1 MPTLTTR
8 YFNQLEYTG
17 DAPFQFAA
25 GIPGFE
31 DHTSFLFIQQPH
43 TNPLVFMQSLHDPA
57 VCFIGLPAAVVE
69 PDYRLELSPEEAIAL
84 GLAPNEVPP
93 NASEQL
99 VSLVLL
105 TFAENTE
112 PVANLMSPIV
122 LNPRTHRG
130 IQAIQLG
137 SSYSLRH
144 PLAIESQAATC
155 S

>member
-8 YFNQLEYTG
+8 YFDQLEYSD
-17 DAPFQFAA
+17 DALFQFAA

-31 DHTSFLFIQQPH
+31 EHTAFLFIQQSH
-43 TNPLVFMQSLHDPA
+43 TNPLVFMQSLRDA
-57 VCFIGLPAAVVE
+57 AICFIGLPASVVD
-69 PDYRLELSPEEAIAL
+69 PNYRLELSPEEAIAL
-84 GLAPNEVPP
+84 GLPQSDGPP
-93 NASEQL
+93 PTQEL
-99 VSLVLL
+99 LSLVLL

-122 LNPRTHRG
+122 LNPRTRRG

-137 SSYSLRH
+137 SNYSLRH
-144 PLAIESQAATC
+144 PLALESQAAAC

>member
-1 MPTLTTR
+1 MPTLTTL
-8 YFNQLEYTG
+8 YFDQLEYSD
-17 DAPFQFAA
+17 DAAFQFAA

-31 DHTSFLFIQQPH
+31 EHTAFLFIQQPH
-43 TNPLVFMQSLHDPA
+43 TNPLVFMQSLQDPA
-57 VCFIGLPAAVVE
+57 VCFIGLPAKVVDS
-69 PDYRLELSPEEAIAL
+69 DYHLELSPEEAIAL
-84 GLAPNEVPP
+84 GMPAGETSRIEANL
-93 NASEQL
+93 L
-99 VSLVLL
+99 SLVLL

-122 LNPRTHRG
+122 LNLQTHRG

-144 PLAIESQAATC
+144 PLVLEQAAAC

>member
-8 YFNQLEYTG
+8 YFNQLEYSD

-31 DHTSFLFIQQPH
+31 EHTAFLFIEQPH
-43 TNPLVFMQSLHDPA
+43 TKPLVFMQSLHDPA
-57 VCFIGLPAAVVE
+57 VCFIGLPAKAVD
-69 PDYRLELSPEEAIAL
+69 PDYQLELSPEEGVAL
-84 GLAPNEVPP
+84 GLPYADVPQP
-93 NASEQL
+93 GPEL

-105 TFAENTE
+105 TLAENTE

-122 LNPRTHRG
+122 LNPSTHRG

-137 SSYSLRH
+137 SSYPLRH
-144 PLAIESQAATC
+144 PLALENQAAAC

>member
-1 MPTLTTR
+1 MPTLNTR
-8 YFNQLEYTG
+8 YFDNLEYS
-17 DAPFQFAA
+17 DKAAFQFAA

-31 DHTSFLFIQQPH
+31 EHIAFVFIQQPH
-43 TNPLVFMQSLHDPA
+43 TKPLVFMQSLHDPA
-57 VCFIGLPAAVVE
+57 VCFIGLPAKVVDN
-69 PDYRLELSPEEAIAL
+69 DYQLQLSSEEALAL
-84 GLAPNEVPP
+84 GLPP
-93 NASEQL
+93 VETLPADGNL
-99 VSLVLL
+99 LSLVLL

-122 LNPRTHRG
+122 LNLRTQRG

-144 PLAIESQAATC
+144 PLVLESVAAC

>member
-8 YFNQLEYTG
+8 YFDQLEYSD
-17 DAPFQFAA
+17 DAPFRFAA

-31 DHTSFLFIQQPH
+31 DHTRFLFIQQPH

-57 VCFIGLPAAVVE
+57 VCFIGLPAKAVD
-69 PDYRLELSPEEAIAL
+69 PDYSLELSPEEGVTL
-84 GLAPNEVPP
+84 GLPYSDVPQ
-93 NASEQL
+93 ASPEL
-99 VSLVLL
+99 FSMVLL
-105 TFAENTE
+105 TLAENTA

-122 LNPRTHRG
+122 LNPSTHRG

-144 PLAIESQAATC
+144 PLALESQAAAC

>member
-8 YFNQLEYTG
+8 YFDQLEYS
-17 DAPFQFAA
+17 DNAPFQFAA

-31 DHTSFLFIQQPH
+31 EHTDFLFIQQPH
-43 TNPLVFMQSLHDPA
+43 TNPLVFMQSLHGPA
-57 VCFIGLPAAVVE
+57 VCFIGLPAKVVD
-69 PDYRLELSPEEAIAL
+69 PNYHLELSPEESNAL
-84 GLAPNEVPP
+84 GLPFVDGPQTHPE
-93 NASEQL
+93 L
-99 VSLVLL
+99 LSLVLL

-122 LNPRTHRG
+122 LNPQTRRG

-144 PLAIESQAATC
+144 PLALESQAVAC

>member
-8 YFNQLEYTG
+8 YFNQLEYSG

-31 DHTSFLFIQQPH
+31 DHTTFLFIQQPH

-57 VCFIGLPAAVVE
+57 VCFIGLPATAVD
-69 PDYRLELSPEEAIAL
+69 PDYCLELSAEEAIAL
-84 GLAPNEVPP
+84 GLSPTEMPP
-93 NASEQL
+93 NGSEL
-99 VSLVLL
+99 LSLVLL
-105 TFAENTE
+105 TIAEKSE

-130 IQAIQLG
+130 IQAIQLS

-144 PLAIESQAATC
+144 PLALESQAAAC

>member
-8 YFNQLEYTG
+8 YFDTVEYSD

-31 DHTSFLFIQQPH
+31 EHTAFLFIQQPQ
-43 TNPLVFMQSLHDPA
+43 TKPLVFMQSLRDPA
-57 VCFIGLPAAVVE
+57 VCFIGLPASVVD
-69 PDYRLELSPEEAIAL
+69 PAYRLELSPEEAHAL
-84 GLAPNEVPP
+84 DLSSTEAPQTGPE
-93 NASEQL
+93 L
-99 VSLVLL
+99 LCLVLL

-122 LNPRTHRG
+122 LNPRARRG

-137 SSYSLRH
+137 SNYSLRH
-144 PLAIESQAATC
+144 PLALESQAVAC